1 MKILKAG
8 STSPSDKLFE
18 QSENRRGKKSH
29 FRELPNGFS
38 LAQFSQLFK
47 TENSSP
53 LSEMIGQVWEGVKI
67 GRAPSLF
74 SVLATREVLN
84 FEEKCEGKW
93 NLIQVVN
100 SSRNK

>member
-1 MKILKAG
+1 
-8 STSPSDKLFE
+8 
-18 QSENRRGKKSH
+18 
-29 FRELPNGFS
+29 
-38 LAQFSQLFK
+38 
-47 TENSSP
+47 
-53 LSEMIGQVWEGVKI
+53 MIGQVWEGVKI

>member
-8 STSPSDKLFE
+8 SMVLQTSCLNSLKTG
-18 QSENRRGKKSH
+18 GKKSH

-84 FEEKCEGKW
+84 FEEKCEGK
-93 NLIQVVN
+93 
-100 SSRNK
+100 